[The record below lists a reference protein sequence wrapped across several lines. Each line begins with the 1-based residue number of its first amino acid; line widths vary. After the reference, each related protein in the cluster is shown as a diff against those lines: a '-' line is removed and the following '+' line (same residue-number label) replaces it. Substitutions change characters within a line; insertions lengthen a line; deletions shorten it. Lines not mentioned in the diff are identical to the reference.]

1 MKRKKKKQLEQE
13 RSDRDFGYDGYYND
27 VEPVDINEQSSE
39 KKDNSSTAIKVS
51 ALLFGAVLII
61 SFIILFKI
69 SFCNGSGIFLKF
81 SLIIPPPLKTQPLK
95 Q

>member
-13 RSDRDFGYDGYYND
+13 RRDRDCGYVGYYNG

-61 SFIILFKI
+61 SFIIVLMVAF
-69 SFCNGSGIFLKF
+69 
-81 SLIIPPPLKTQPLK
+81 
-95 Q
+95 

>member
-1 MKRKKKKQLEQE
+1 MNRKKKKQLEQE
-13 RSDRDFGYDGYYND
+13 KLDRDFGYDGYYND

-61 SFIILFKI
+61 SFIIVLMVAF
-69 SFCNGSGIFLKF
+69 
-81 SLIIPPPLKTQPLK
+81 
-95 Q
+95 

>member
-1 MKRKKKKQLEQE
+1 MRRKKKKQLEQE
-13 RSDRDFGYDGYYND
+13 RRDRDFGYDGYYND

-61 SFIILFKI
+61 SFIIVLMVAF
-69 SFCNGSGIFLKF
+69 
-81 SLIIPPPLKTQPLK
+81 
-95 Q
+95 

>member
-61 SFIILFKI
+61 SFIIVLMVAF
-69 SFCNGSGIFLKF
+69 
-81 SLIIPPPLKTQPLK
+81 
-95 Q
+95 

>member
-13 RSDRDFGYDGYYND
+13 RRDRDFGYDGYYND

-39 KKDNSSTAIKVS
+39 KEDNSSTAIKVS

-61 SFIILFKI
+61 SFIIVLMVAF
-69 SFCNGSGIFLKF
+69 
-81 SLIIPPPLKTQPLK
+81 
-95 Q
+95 

>member
-1 MKRKKKKQLEQE
+1 MKKKKKKQLEQE
-13 RSDRDFGYDGYYND
+13 RRDRDFGYDGYYND

-61 SFIILFKI
+61 SFIIVLMVAF
-69 SFCNGSGIFLKF
+69 
-81 SLIIPPPLKTQPLK
+81 
-95 Q
+95 

>member
-13 RSDRDFGYDGYYND
+13 RRDRDFGYDGYYND
-27 VEPVDINEQSSE
+27 VEPVDINEQSNE

-61 SFIILFKI
+61 SFIIVLMVAF
-69 SFCNGSGIFLKF
+69 
-81 SLIIPPPLKTQPLK
+81 
-95 Q
+95 

>member
-13 RSDRDFGYDGYYND
+13 RRDRDFGYDGYYND
-27 VEPVDINEQSSE
+27 VEPEDINEQSSE

-61 SFIILFKI
+61 SFIVVLMVAF
-69 SFCNGSGIFLKF
+69 
-81 SLIIPPPLKTQPLK
+81 
-95 Q
+95 

>member
-13 RSDRDFGYDGYYND
+13 RRDRDFGYDGYYND

-61 SFIILFKI
+61 SFIIVLMVAF
-69 SFCNGSGIFLKF
+69 
-81 SLIIPPPLKTQPLK
+81 
-95 Q
+95 

>member
-13 RSDRDFGYDGYYND
+13 RRDRDFGYDGYYND

-51 ALLFGAVLII
+51 ALLFGAVLIV
-61 SFIILFKI
+61 SFIVVLMVAF
-69 SFCNGSGIFLKF
+69 
-81 SLIIPPPLKTQPLK
+81 
-95 Q
+95 

>member
-13 RSDRDFGYDGYYND
+13 RAERDFGYDGYYND

-61 SFIILFKI
+61 SFIVVLMVAF
-69 SFCNGSGIFLKF
+69 
-81 SLIIPPPLKTQPLK
+81 
-95 Q
+95 

>member
-13 RSDRDFGYDGYYND
+13 RRDRDFGYDGYYKD

-61 SFIILFKI
+61 SFIVVLMVAF
-69 SFCNGSGIFLKF
+69 
-81 SLIIPPPLKTQPLK
+81 
-95 Q
+95 

>member
-1 MKRKKKKQLEQE
+1 MKRKKKKQLEQD
-13 RSDRDFGYDGYYND
+13 RRDRDFGYDGYYND

-61 SFIILFKI
+61 SFIIVLMVAF
-69 SFCNGSGIFLKF
+69 
-81 SLIIPPPLKTQPLK
+81 
-95 Q
+95 

>member
-13 RSDRDFGYDGYYND
+13 RRDRDFGYDGYYND
-27 VEPVDINEQSSE
+27 VEPIDINEQSSE

-61 SFIILFKI
+61 SFIIVLMVAF
-69 SFCNGSGIFLKF
+69 
-81 SLIIPPPLKTQPLK
+81 
-95 Q
+95 

>member
-13 RSDRDFGYDGYYND
+13 RRDRDFGYDGYYND

-61 SFIILFKI
+61 SFIIVLMVAV
-69 SFCNGSGIFLKF
+69 
-81 SLIIPPPLKTQPLK
+81 
-95 Q
+95 